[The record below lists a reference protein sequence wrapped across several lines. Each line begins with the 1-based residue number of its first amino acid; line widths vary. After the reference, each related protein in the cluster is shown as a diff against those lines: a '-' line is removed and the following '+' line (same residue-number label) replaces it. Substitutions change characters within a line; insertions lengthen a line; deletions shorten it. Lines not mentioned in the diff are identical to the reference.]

1 MTDDQIQFSDSLGGG
16 KTENCLFNRNT
27 FVKVFAVIFLL
38 WIPLV
43 LIRYPGIQ
51 SGGVSAQFQ
60 QIMGMDTLARRLSP
74 VIYDGHYISGHHP
87 VLLTFLFGMFIRI
100 GAEAGNVFPV
110 FSGNG

>member
-1 MTDDQIQFSDSLGGG
+1 MFSLI
-16 KTENCLFNRNT
+16 
-27 FVKVFAVIFLL
+27 FVF
-38 WIPLV
+38 WIPRV
-43 LIRYPGIQ
+43 LIIYPGIKT
-51 SGGVSAQFQ
+51 GGVYAQFQ